1 MHWREALGGHR
12 REIFAIAGPMILANI
27 SPALIG
33 LVDTAVVG
41 HLGEA
46 RYIGAV
52 AVGAVILSFTF
63 TALNFLRMTTT
74 GLAAQAA
81 GAGDAT
87 RLRTVLA
94 QACGTALY
102 LGALLLLVQ
111 VPLGALA
118 LRLIEPSAGVA
129 DAAWEYFAI
138 RIWSAPAA
146 LVNFAL
152 IGWFI
157 GLGNARAPLAMVLT
171 ANAVN
176 IALDFILVPGFGLA
190 VRGVA
195 WASLTAEYT
204 GAAIGLWLV
213 VQELDR
219 RPGRW
224 LRGEILHLRSLH
236 ALFAANAAL
245 FLRTLLLMF
254 AFAFLTTMGA
264 RQTDAI
270 LAANAILVNLQYLM
284 AYVLD
289 GFANAAESLAGR
301 AIGARDRQRLVSVVR
316 ECLAWTLVLALAVA
330 IAYAAAGPLAIRI
343 VTSVPAVIEAAY
355 RYLPWMVL
363 SPLVC
368 AWAFLY
374 DGIFIGA
381 QRAGAM
387 FGVMLVAVAFVFL
400 PVWWL
405 TRDFGNHGLW
415 FSFTI
420 FNAARGVQQHLIFRD
435 WLRRG
440 RLLEVR

>member
-1 MHWREALGGHR
+1 
-12 REIFAIAGPMILANI
+12 MILANI

-41 HLGEA
+41 HLGDA
-46 RYIGAV
+46 HYIGAV

-87 RLRTVLA
+87 RLRTVFA
-94 QACGTALY
+94 QAGGTALY
-102 LGALLLLVQ
+102 LGVLLLLVQ
-111 VPLGALA
+111 VPLGAFA
-118 LRLIEPSAGVA
+118 LRVIEPSPAVA
-129 DAAWEYFAI
+129 ATAWDYYAI

-146 LVNFAL
+146 LANFAL

-157 GLGNARAPLAMVLT
+157 GLGNARAPLTMVLG
-171 ANAVN
+171 ANIIN
-176 IALDFILVPGFGLA
+176 IVLDLALVPGFGLA

-195 WASLTAEYT
+195 WASLVAEYV
-204 GAAIGLWLV
+204 GCGIGLALARR
-213 VQELDR
+213 ELAQ

-224 LRGEILHLRSLH
+224 LRAQILHLPGLH
-236 ALFAANAAL
+236 AMFAANGAL

-289 GFANAAESLAGR
+289 GFANAAESLSGR
-301 AIGARDRQRLVSVVR
+301 AIGARDAQAVHRIVR
-316 ECLAWTLVLALAVA
+316 ECLVLTLAAALAIAVA
-330 IAYAAAGPLAIRI
+330 FAVLGPLAVRI
-343 VTSVPAVIEAAY
+343 VTSVPVVIDAAY

-374 DGIFIGA
+374 DGVFVGA

-387 FGVMLVAVAFVFL
+387 FGVMLGAVAVFL
-400 PVWWL
+400 PAWWL
-405 TRDFGNHGLW
+405 TRSLGNHGLW
-415 FSFTI
+415 LAFTL
-420 FNAARGVQQHLIFRD
+420 FNAARGLQQHLLFRQ
-435 WLRRG
+435 WVRSG

>member
-1 MHWREALGGHR
+1 
-12 REIFAIAGPMILANI
+12 MILANL
-27 SPALIG
+27 SPPLIG

-41 HLGEA
+41 HLGDA

-94 QACGTALY
+94 QACGTAAY

-111 VPLGALA
+111 VPLGAFA
-118 LRLIEPSAGVA
+118 LRLMEPSAAVA
-129 DAAWEYFAI
+129 DAAWDYYAI

-157 GLGNARAPLAMVLT
+157 GLGNARAPLAMVLA
-171 ANAVN
+171 ANAAN
-176 IALDFILVPGFGLA
+176 IVLDLLLVPGLGLA

-195 WASLTAEYT
+195 WASLIAEYL
-204 GAAIGLWLV
+204 GAALGAWLAAR
-213 VQELDR
+213 ELAL

-224 LRGEILHLRSLH
+224 LRAEILHLRHLH
-236 ALFAANAAL
+236 AFFAANAAL

-301 AIGARDRQRLVSVVR
+301 ALGARDRERVAAIVR
-316 ECLAWTLVLALAVA
+316 ECLAWTLLLALA
-330 IAYAAAGPLAIRI
+330 IALLYALAGPLAIRI
-343 VTSVPAVIEAAY
+343 VTSVPSVIEAAH

-374 DGIFIGA
+374 DGVFVGA
-381 QRAGAM
+381 RRAGAM
-387 FGVMLVAVAFVFL
+387 FGVMLVAVVAVFL

-405 TRDFGNHGLW
+405 TRGFGNHGLW
-415 FSFTI
+415 FAFTV
-420 FNAARGVQQHLIFRD
+420 FNAARGLQQHLIFRG
-435 WLRRG
+435 WMRRG
-440 RLLEVR
+440 SLLEVR

>member
-1 MHWREALGGHR
+1 MRWRDAFGARR
-12 REIFAIAGPMILANI
+12 REILAIAGPMVLANI

-41 HLGEA
+41 HLGDA
-46 RYIGAV
+46 HYIGAV

-94 QACGTALY
+94 QAAGTALY

-118 LRLIEPSAGVA
+118 LRMIEPSAAVGA
-129 DAAWEYFAI
+129 AAWDYYAI

-171 ANAVN
+171 ANVVN
-176 IALDFILVPGFGLA
+176 IVLDLALVPGFGLA

-195 WASLTAEYT
+195 WASLVAEY
-204 GAAIGLWLV
+204 IGCAVGLQLALR
-213 VQELDR
+213 ELAQ

-224 LRGEILHLRSLH
+224 LRAEILHLPSLQ
-236 ALFAANAAL
+236 ALFAANGAL

-301 AIGARDRQRLVSVVR
+301 AIGARDAPAVQRIVR
-316 ECLAWTLVLALAVA
+316 ECLVFTLAVA
-330 IAYAAAGPLAIRI
+330 LAIAVAFAVLGPLAIRI
-343 VTSVPAVIEAAY
+343 VTSVPVVIDAAY

-374 DGIFIGA
+374 DGVFVGA
-381 QRAGAM
+381 RRAGAM
-387 FGVMLVAVAFVFL
+387 FGVMLGAVTVFL
-400 PVWWL
+400 PAWWL
-405 TRDFGNHGLW
+405 TRSLGNHGLW
-415 FSFTI
+415 LAFTL
-420 FNAARGVQQHLIFRD
+420 FNAARGLQQHLLFRQ
-435 WLRRG
+435 WVRSG
-440 RLLEVR
+440 CLLEVR

>member
-1 MHWREALGGHR
+1 
-12 REIFAIAGPMILANI
+12 MILANI

-33 LVDTAVVG
+33 LVDMAVVG
-41 HLGEA
+41 HLGDA
-46 RYIGAV
+46 HYIGAV

-81 GAGDAT
+81 GAGDAA

-102 LGALLLLVQ
+102 LGALLLVVQ
-111 VPLGALA
+111 VPLGAFA
-118 LRLIEPSAGVA
+118 LRLIEPSAAVGA
-129 DAAWEYFAI
+129 TAWDYFAI

-152 IGWFI
+152 IGWFVGI
-157 GLGNARAPLAMVLT
+157 GNARAPLAMVLA
-171 ANAVN
+171 ANLTN
-176 IALDFILVPGFGLA
+176 IVLDLVLVPGFGLA

-195 WASLTAEYT
+195 WASLVAEYV
-204 GAAIGLWLV
+204 GVAIGARLIAK
-213 VQELDR
+213 ELAL
-219 RPGRW
+219 RPGHWR
-224 LRGEILHLRSLH
+224 RGDILHLRSLH
-236 ALFAANAAL
+236 DLFAANAAL

-264 RQTDAI
+264 RQSDAI

-301 AIGARDRQRLVSVVR
+301 AIGARDRDGLAVIIR
-316 ECLAWTLVLALAVA
+316 ECLAATLVIALAIAIVFAVGGPVA
-330 IAYAAAGPLAIRI
+330 IRV
-343 VTSVPAVIEAAY
+343 VTSLPSVIEAAY
-355 RYLPWMVL
+355 TYLPWMVL

-374 DGIFIGA
+374 DGVFIGA

-387 FGVMLVAVAFVFL
+387 FGVMLVAVVAVFL

-405 TRDFGNHGLW
+405 TRGFGNHGLW
-415 FSFTI
+415 FAFTL
-420 FNAARGVQQHLIFRD
+420 FNAARGVQQHFLFRG
-435 WLRRG
+435 WMRGG
-440 RLLEVR
+440 RLTEVR

>member
-1 MHWREALGGHR
+1 MAW
-12 REIFAIAGPMILANI
+12 PMILANI

-41 HLGEA
+41 HLGDA
-46 RYIGAV
+46 HYIGAV

-118 LRLIEPSAGVA
+118 LRLIEPSAAVA
-129 DAAWEYFAI
+129 EAAWNYCAI
-138 RIWSAPAA
+138 RVWSAPAA

-152 IGWFI
+152 IGWFV

-171 ANAVN
+171 ANVVN
-176 IALDFILVPGFGLA
+176 IVLDLLLVPGLGFA
-190 VRGVA
+190 VAGVA
-195 WASLTAEYT
+195 WASLVAEHV
-204 GAAIGLWLV
+204 GAALGVWFV
-213 VQELDR
+213 GKELAR
-219 RPGRW
+219 RPGHWSRA
-224 LRGEILHLRSLH
+224 GILHLRDLY
-236 ALFAANAAL
+236 ALFSANAAL

-301 AIGARDRQRLVSVVR
+301 AIGARDPAGVAAIVR
-316 ECLAWTLVLALAVA
+316 ECLIWTLAAALA
-330 IAYAAAGPLAIRI
+330 IAMVYAVAGPLAIRI
-343 VTSVPAVIEAAY
+343 VTSVPSVVEAAY
-355 RYLPWMVL
+355 RYLPWIVL

-374 DGIFIGA
+374 DGIFVGA
-381 QRAGAM
+381 RRPGAM
-387 FGVMLVAVAFVFL
+387 FAVMLVAVVAVFL

-405 TRDFGNHGLW
+405 TRGFGNHGLW
-415 FSFTI
+415 FSFTV
-420 FNAARGVQQHLIFRD
+420 FNAARGLQQHLIFRD
-435 WLRRG
+435 WMRHG
-440 RLLEVR
+440 SLLEVR

>member
-1 MHWREALGGHR
+1 MAW
-12 REIFAIAGPMILANI
+12 PMILANI

-41 HLGEA
+41 HLGDA
-46 RYIGAV
+46 HYIGAV

-63 TALNFLRMTTT
+63 TACNFLRMTTT

-102 LGALLLLVQ
+102 LGTLLLLVQ

-118 LRLIEPSAGVA
+118 LRLIEPSAAVA
-129 DAAWEYFAI
+129 DAAWSYYAI

-152 IGWFI
+152 IGWFV

-176 IALDFILVPGFGLA
+176 IVLDLILVPGLGFA
-190 VRGVA
+190 VKGVA
-195 WASLTAEYT
+195 WASLVAEYVGT
-204 GAAIGLWLV
+204 ALGAWLIGK
-213 VQELDR
+213 ELAQ
-219 RPGRW
+219 RPGHWSRAA
-224 LRGEILHLRSLH
+224 ILHLRDLY
-236 ALFAANAAL
+236 ALFSANAAL

-264 RQTDAI
+264 RQTDTI

-289 GFANAAESLAGR
+289 GFANAAESLTGR
-301 AIGARDRQRLVSVVR
+301 AIGARDGEGVGAIVH
-316 ECLAWTLVLALAVA
+316 ECLIWTLAAALA
-330 IAYAAAGPLAIRI
+330 IALVYAVAGPLAIRI
-343 VTSVPAVIEAAY
+343 VTSVPSVIEAAH

-368 AWAFLY
+368 AWGFLY
-374 DGIFIGA
+374 DGVFVGA

-387 FGVMLVAVAFVFL
+387 FGVMLVAVVVVFL

-405 TRDFGNHGLW
+405 TRGFGNHGLW
-415 FSFTI
+415 FAFTI
-420 FNAARGVQQHLIFRD
+420 FNAARGLQQHLLFRD
-435 WLRRG
+435 WLRHG
-440 RLLEVR
+440 SLLEVR